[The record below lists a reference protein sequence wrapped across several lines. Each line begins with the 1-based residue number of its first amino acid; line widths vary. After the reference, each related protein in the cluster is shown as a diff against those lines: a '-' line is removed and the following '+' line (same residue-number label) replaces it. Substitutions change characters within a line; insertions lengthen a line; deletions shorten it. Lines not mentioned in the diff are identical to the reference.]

1 MEVQLSN
8 GGVRGAADTVRAY
21 YDAVNRRDVTTALAV
36 VADDVLYEDLALYP
50 KVRPC
55 ALGASRRWL
64 RGVGKASITQPQP
77 RHPSCLVVVSRCH
90 PQCKLAAGVER
101 RSQQAGAWS
110 VCASMVH
117 THAIRNTSAERGA

>member
-1 MEVQLSN
+1 VRRLAAAANNGDAGVTSPGVAVEVQLSN

-55 ALGASRRWL
+55 ALG
-64 RGVGKASITQPQP
+64 
-77 RHPSCLVVVSRCH
+77 CLQAVAARC
-90 PQCKLAAGVER
+90 G
-101 RSQQAGAWS
+101 
-110 VCASMVH
+110 
-117 THAIRNTSAERGA
+117 